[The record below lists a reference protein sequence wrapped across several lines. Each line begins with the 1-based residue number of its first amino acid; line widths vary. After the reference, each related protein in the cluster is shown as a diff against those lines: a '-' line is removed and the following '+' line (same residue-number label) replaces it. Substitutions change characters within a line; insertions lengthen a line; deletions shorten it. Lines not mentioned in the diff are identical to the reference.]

1 MNLLQIDI
9 KHSNLIPF
17 VAISLLTTY
26 LAISFFDMEM
36 FLASYVVLA
45 GMLFVFIFALFLIIR
60 KRTLCSFDVAV
71 LLFTF
76 ILEALSILNGVDWKN
91 WLYFTLAISSYII
104 LFNYYKEK
112 YHILIFGILFVLSIA
127 TYCQLYQCITHP
139 EMWIAVDNPEDKN
152 IHGFI
157 LGGNYNQMGS
167 RMIIALTTA
176 IISITYSKWFWLN
189 IVPLF
194 ICCFAILFMVQS
206 MTALSCLFLFL
217 FFCLIKNRR
226 ILSIGLI
233 ALYVGVLLFQVI
245 VCFSGTGLENN
256 ELARWFVVDILEK
269 DMTFTGRT
277 EMWDSAL
284 RVIAESPLWGY
295 GLVNIDWYMTHM
307 SSRAVGAHNFILN
320 TMIHG
325 GIILLALYIII
336 IIKSLQ
342 NLIYASNICSK
353 KMIAAFGVMSIMM
366 LFETYETP
374 LVFLLSTIMY
384 YYSGSEPVT
393 GLVSDAREQQ

>member
-1 MNLLQIDI
+1 MSLLQIDI
-9 KHSNLIPF
+9 KHSNLIPC

-26 LAISFFDMEM
+26 LAISFFDIEM
-36 FLASYVVLA
+36 FLASYVALA

-91 WLYFTLAISSYII
+91 WLFFTLAISSYII

-127 TYCQLYQCITHP
+127 TYCQLYQCIIHP

-152 IHGFI
+152 LHGFI

-176 IISITYSKWFWLN
+176 VISVTYSKWFWLN
-189 IVPLF
+189 LVPLF
-194 ICCFAILFMVQS
+194 ICCFAILFMVRS

-217 FFCLIKNRR
+217 LFFLIQSKKL
-226 ILSIGLI
+226 LSFGTLSV
-233 ALYVGVLLFQVI
+233 YVIVILFQTI

-256 ELARWFVVDILEK
+256 DLVRWFVEDVLEK

-284 RVIAESPLWGY
+284 RIISDSPIWGY
-295 GLVNIDWYMTHM
+295 GFVDGNWFVAHM
-307 SSRAVGAHNFILN
+307 SSRAIGAHNFILN
-320 TMIHG
+320 TMVYG
-325 GIILLALYIII
+325 GVMLLVLYLVIAA
-336 IIKSLQ
+336 KSIG
-342 NLIYASNICSK
+342 NLIRINDITSI
-353 KMIAAFGVMSIMM
+353 KMVAAFGIMSIMM
-366 LFETYETP
+366 LFEVYGTS
-374 LVFLLSTIMY
+374 LVFLLLTIMY
-384 YYSGSEPVT
+384 YYPGPGST
-393 GLVSDAREQQ
+393 GKSEF

>member
-9 KHSNLIPF
+9 KHSNLIPL

-36 FLASYVVLA
+36 FLASYVALA

-91 WLYFTLAISSYII
+91 WLFFTLAISSYII

-127 TYCQLYQCITHP
+127 TYCQLYQCIIHP

-152 IHGFI
+152 LHGFI

-176 IISITYSKWFWLN
+176 VISVTYSKWFWLN
-189 IVPLF
+189 LVPLF
-194 ICCFAILFMVQS
+194 ICCFAILFMVRS

-217 FFCLIKNRR
+217 LFFLIQSKKL
-226 ILSIGLI
+226 LSFGTLSV
-233 ALYVGVLLFQVI
+233 YVIVILFQTI

-256 ELARWFVVDILEK
+256 DLVRWFVEDVLEK

-284 RVIAESPLWGY
+284 RIISDSPIWGY
-295 GLVNIDWYMTHM
+295 GFVDGNWFVAHM
-307 SSRAVGAHNFILN
+307 SSRAIGAHNFILN
-320 TMIHG
+320 TMVYG
-325 GIILLALYIII
+325 GVMLLVLYLVIAA
-336 IIKSLQ
+336 KSIG
-342 NLIYASNICSK
+342 NLIRINDITSI
-353 KMIAAFGVMSIMM
+353 KMVAAFGIMSIMM
-366 LFETYETP
+366 LFEVYGTS
-374 LVFLLSTIMY
+374 LVFLLLTIMY
-384 YYSGSEPVT
+384 YYPGPGST
-393 GLVSDAREQQ
+393 GKSEF

>member
-9 KHSNLIPF
+9 KHSNLIPL

-36 FLASYVVLA
+36 FLASYVALA

-91 WLYFTLAISSYII
+91 WLFFTLAISSYII
-104 LFNYYKEK
+104 LFNYYKER

-127 TYCQLYQCITHP
+127 TYCQLYQCVIHP
-139 EMWIAVDNPEDKN
+139 EMWIVVDNPEEKN
-152 IHGFI
+152 LHGFI

-176 IISITYSKWFWLN
+176 VISVTYSKWFWLN
-189 IVPLF
+189 LVPLF
-194 ICCFAILFMVQS
+194 ICCFAILFMVRS

-217 FFCLIKNRR
+217 LFFLIQSKKL
-226 ILSIGLI
+226 LSFGTLSV
-233 ALYVGVLLFQVI
+233 YVIVILFQTI

-256 ELARWFVVDILEK
+256 DLVRWFVEDVLEK

-284 RVIAESPLWGY
+284 RIISDSPIWGY
-295 GLVNIDWYMTHM
+295 GFVDGNWFVAHM
-307 SSRAVGAHNFILN
+307 SSRAIGAHNFILN
-320 TMIHG
+320 TMVYG
-325 GIILLALYIII
+325 GVMLLVLYLVIAA
-336 IIKSLQ
+336 KSIG
-342 NLIYASNICSK
+342 NLIRINDITSI
-353 KMIAAFGVMSIMM
+353 KMVAAFGIMSIMM
-366 LFETYETP
+366 LFEVYGTS
-374 LVFLLSTIMY
+374 LVFLLLTIMY
-384 YYSGSEPVT
+384 YYPGPGST
-393 GLVSDAREQQ
+393 GKSEF